1 MMIQIFASTKKII
14 QQIRLHSSGLSGNK
28 ESQLSYN
35 VSSALVSSL
44 QNLFN
49 DFRNSQ
55 HNYLNSKLLI
65 SIITINVDYFI
76 VINTY
81 VFTF

>member
-1 MMIQIFASTKKII
+1 MYIILQIFASTKKII

-49 DFRNSQ
+49 EFRKSQ
-55 HNYLNSKLLI
+55 QNYLNSNLKINCNLCKLLLL
-65 SIITINVDYFI
+65 T
-76 VINTY
+76 
-81 VFTF
+81 

>member
-1 MMIQIFASTKKII
+1 MLQIFGSTKKII
-14 QQIRLHSSGLSGNK
+14 QQIRLHSSELSGNK

-49 DFRNSQ
+49 EFRNSQ
-55 HNYLNSKLLI
+55 QIYLNSNFK
-65 SIITINVDYFI
+65 
-76 VINTY
+76 
-81 VFTF
+81 